1 MTDVPARSQP
11 DGPDRAVRR
20 PALSP
25 SRAADFKQCPLLYRF
40 RAIDRLPEPPSPAQV
55 RGSVVH
61 AALERLYALP
71 ADERHRETALTCAES
86 AGWELGEA
94 VVDAGWDEFDFLS
107 VLAMHPHEYGPE
119 PTKAE
124 FQLLF
129 EEATQAWMYGAER
142 PYQETFAAFAE
153 RVRDAMRRTVELAGS
168 GTVAVFTS
176 GGPIGLA
183 VAEILADP
191 GDVPAQLPGLW
202 GRLNRMAV
210 NAALTRLIT
219 GSRGINLLTYNDQ
232 SHLDGTAGAVTYR

>member
-1 MTDVPARSQP
+1 MGQLLL
-11 DGPDRAVRR
+11 VRHGQASFGAADYD
-20 PALSP
+20 ALSP
-25 SRAADFKQCPLLYRF
+25 LGFDQAELLGRALRERGVVADL
-40 RAIDRLPEPPSPAQV
+40 
-55 RGSVVH
+55 VVH
-61 AALERLYALP
+61 GTMR
-71 ADERHRETALTCAES
+71 RHRETATTCAQA
-86 AGWELGEA
+86 AGWSSSTPL
-94 VVDAGWDEFDFLS
+94 VDPGWDEFDFLS

-129 EEATQAWMYGAER
+129 EAATGAWMAGVDR
-142 PYQETFAAFAE
+142 PYEETFAAFAD
-153 RVRDAMRRTVELAGS
+153 RVRGALARTVELAEA

-183 VAEILADP
+183 VAEVLADP
-191 GDVPAQLPGLW
+191 DRRDAQLPGLW

-219 GSRGINLLTYNDQ
+219 GSRGINVLTYNDQ

>member
-1 MTDVPARSQP
+1 MGQILL
-11 DGPDRAVRR
+11 VRHGQASFGAADYD
-20 PALSP
+20 ALSP
-25 SRAADFKQCPLLYRF
+25 LGFEQSAMLGTALRDRGVRAD
-40 RAIDRLPEPPSPAQV
+40 V
-55 RGSVVH
+55 VVH
-61 AALERLYALP
+61 GTMR
-71 ADERHRETALTCAES
+71 RHRETASACAQA
-86 AGWELGEA
+86 AGWEIDDA
-94 VVDAGWDEFDFLS
+94 VVDPGWDEFDFLS
-107 VLAMHPHEYGPE
+107 VLAMHPQEYRPE

-129 EEATQAWMYGAER
+129 EQATQAWMDGADR
-142 PYQETFAAFAE
+142 PYEETFAAFAE
-153 RVRDAMRRTVELAGS
+153 RVGAAMRRTVELAGS

-183 VAEILADP
+183 VAEVLADP

>member
-1 MTDVPARSQP
+1 VGQILL
-11 DGPDRAVRR
+11 VRHGQASFGAADYD
-20 PALSP
+20 ALSP
-25 SRAADFKQCPLLYRF
+25 LGFEQSAMLGNALRDRGVRAD
-40 RAIDRLPEPPSPAQV
+40 V
-55 RGSVVH
+55 VVH
-61 AALERLYALP
+61 GTMR
-71 ADERHRETALTCAES
+71 RHRETAQTCARA
-86 AGWELGEA
+86 AGWEIGEA
-94 VVDAGWDEFDFLS
+94 VVDPGWDEFDFLS

-129 EEATQAWMYGAER
+129 EEATQAWMDGVDR
-142 PYQETFAAFAE
+142 PYDETFTAFAE
-153 RVRDAMRRTVELAGS
+153 RVGAAMRRTVELAGS
-168 GTVAVFTS
+168 GTVAVFSS

-183 VAEILADP
+183 VAEVLADP
-191 GDVPAQLPGLW
+191 DDVPAQLPGLW